1 MTSTYDP
8 DVAEALLPLAFS
20 LHANPGAY
28 AVVAGAGMSYGAV
41 PVAWQVFTDLI
52 SRAAGQYGETVDR
65 EAAEGWY
72 LQKFGSGASYESV
85 LEKLGPTPTERQGIL
100 RGFFEPDGQ
109 LPEPTEAHRAVARL
123 MKSGAVRIVVTM
135 NFDRLFE
142 QALREEGIEPL
153 VVATDAQAASLGPL
167 HAAKNCVIHLHGDY
181 QDALS
186 LRNTADELSRYP
198 DSIRAVLEQVV
209 REYGLIIAGWSAEY
223 DPALREAIEQNYPR
237 RYTATWI
244 DPADMRGTATE
255 MLARLQGQRVQATAD
270 EAFGHLVDAVE
281 SLRTRQSRN
290 PLTLPVAIETAK
302 RELSGRHT
310 SIALHDR
317 LQSELQRL
325 HKLDVFTR
333 INGSSEEY
341 RTAVDRVEEASAI
354 PVALVGVLA
363 YWGSAD
369 TDQWW
374 IEEIERFARIPLAS
388 GSTVF
393 LEARRLAGTRL
404 LYAASIGALAARR
417 YGTFRALSRLT
428 TPDIYRSGQEA
439 VFDALSAAK
448 AYKHVNDREHRHYQH
463 LKPILHDALGLTQ
476 NSLDTAWQRF
486 EILRMALTLLAHP
499 QFKALCETYC
509 PRGNYYYQ
517 IETKIRQTRDDPDQS
532 QARADL
538 EQKKPAARE
547 DMERALEPLSQLVKV
562 GNPHVLVK
570 DPRSGDMGRW
580 LSPVAENLR
589 QELAT
594 DRELHPMVGAGL
606 GNHISL
612 LAAVD
617 AVQHQ
622 IGGHA
627 TYRLHNSRPS
637 AGMWSEPDEFWLD
650 EPILT

>member
-52 SRAAGQYGETVDR
+52 SRAASQYGETVDR
-65 EAAEGWY
+65 KAAEGWY
-72 LQKFGSGASYESV
+72 LQRFGRGASYESV

-123 MKSGAVRIVVTM
+123 MKSGAVRIVITM

-198 DSIRAVLEQVV
+198 DSIRAVLEQVL

-223 DPALREAIEQNYPR
+223 DPALRTAIEQNYPR

-244 DPADMRGTATE
+244 DPADMRGTAIE
-255 MLARLQGQRVQATAD
+255 MLTRLQGQRVQATAD

-281 SLRTRQSRN
+281 SLSTRQSRN

-317 LQSELQRL
+317 LQTELQRL
-325 HKLDVFTR
+325 HDLDVFTR
-333 INGSSEEY
+333 INGNSEEY
-341 RTAVDRVEEASAI
+341 REAVDRVEEASAI

-369 TDQWW
+369 TDRWW
-374 IEEIERFARIPLAS
+374 IDDIERFARIPLAS
-388 GSTVF
+388 GSTAF

-404 LYAASIGALAARR
+404 LYAAGIGALAARR

-428 TPDIYRSGQEA
+428 TPDIYRSGQEPIL
-439 VFDALSAAK
+439 DALSAGK

-463 LKPILHDALGLTQ
+463 LKPILHDALGLTHD
-476 NSLDTAWQRF
+476 SGDTAWQRF
-486 EILRMALTLLAHP
+486 ELLRMTVALLAHP
-499 QFKALCETYC
+499 QFKTLCETY
-509 PRGNYYYQ
+509 RERRSYYDH
-517 IETKIRQTRDDPDQS
+517 IETKIRETRDNPDQS
-532 QARADL
+532 QVRTDSM
-538 EQKKPAARE
+538 QKMPAARE
-547 DMERALEPLSQLVKV
+547 DMERVLGPLACLVKV
-562 GNPHVLVK
+562 GNPHLLVK
-570 DPRSGDMGRW
+570 DPRSADMARW
-580 LSPVAENLR
+580 LSPVAESLR

-594 DRELHPMVGAGL
+594 HRELHPMVGAGL
-606 GNHISL
+606 GSHSSL
-612 LAAVD
+612 LAALD

-622 IGGHA
+622 IGA
-627 TYRLHNSRPS
+627 YAANRLRSFHSS
-637 AGMWSEPDEFWLD
+637 GGMWTEPDEFWLD